1 MKDKVIEI
9 LMLPKNEESIKMLC
23 DLCGIKEFQAS
34 NLIDEY
40 KKIYDMEVD
49 MLNKGMD
56 TSAFAGQK
64 QVIIK
69 GLTSGE
75 YSKPEVMA
83 SDLRNE
89 VIKILSSPINEEN
102 INYLSKLCNLSI
114 ENARI
119 YITNYQT
126 LCNNE
131 KILISRGENTTST
144 INQKMDIINKLSVL

>member
-23 DLCGIKEFQAS
+23 DLCGIKEFQAN
-34 NLIDEY
+34 NLFDEY

-49 MLNKGMD
+49 MLNKGMN

>member
-23 DLCGIKEFQAS
+23 DLCGIKEFQAN
-34 NLIDEY
+34 NLFDEY